1 MFSGLAD
8 SVPKSEIYQCKLQ
21 PTDFVRGNVDLKTTG
36 GYLLVVVCTC
46 MMPVTSPF
54 TSYIHVPTGDIS
66 LIIVQE
72 VHTGLTLTQW
82 MFFHLL

>member
-46 MMPVTSPF
+46 MMPVISPF
-54 TSYIHVPTGDIS
+54 TSYIPACDIS

-82 MFFHLL
+82 MFSDLL